1 MDYAGYILLGA
12 PYMAASFVMNN
23 ILRAQGNAFY
33 SMIGIVTGSLLNV
46 ILDPIFIFTLDLGI
60 GGAALATILSQL
72 VSFAILLYF
81 CTHENG
87 GARLKLRFFKPSF
100 AIYYEVLRNGLPS
113 FYRQGLAS
121 VAGICLN
128 IAAASFGDSAI
139 AAMSIVARIIHFL
152 ASAMLGFGQGFMPV
166 CGFNYGAQKYDRVL
180 RAYKFSLTVAFLFF
194 IVMALIV
201 FNIAQPVI
209 TLFRSEDSEVIRVGV
224 TALRYQCLVLP
235 LQAWI
240 IISNMLTQSIGK
252 AWQASLISLSRQGIF
267 FIPLI
272 IFLPSIFDISG
283 IQLAQPLADV
293 ATALLSIPLTL
304 PILREIKQLHQNR

>member
-1 MDYAGYILLGA
+1 
-12 PYMAASFVMNN
+12 
-23 ILRAQGNAFY
+23 
-33 SMIGIVTGSLLNV
+33 
-46 ILDPIFIFTLDLGI
+46 
-60 GGAALATILSQL
+60 
-72 VSFAILLYF
+72 
-81 CTHENG
+81 
-87 GARLKLRFFKPSF
+87 
-100 AIYYEVLRNGLPS
+100 
-113 FYRQGLAS
+113 
-121 VAGICLN
+121 
-128 IAAASFGDSAI
+128 
-139 AAMSIVARIIHFL
+139 MSIVARIIHFL